1 MGESSEFQT
10 MFRQQGPGGKR
21 RISMLR
27 LVNYRSDRTASTW
40 QAGATSNNALIDL
53 SGYTA
58 ATSHSV
64 AGESYHSVRS
74 YLSASPHEQE
84 QILAWAARQLD
95 EGDQVLSLDQVE
107 LGPPVSD
114 PEKIVCLGLNY
125 PEHAAEA
132 ELEIPPVPTFFAKFR
147 NSLVGPT
154 SPVILPPADHFIDY
168 EGELAVVIGKRCK
181 HVSEQEAL
189 AYVAGYTVCNDV
201 SARMLQMQ
209 TSQWTAGKAID
220 TFLPMG
226 PAIVLTADIPDPQ
239 TLTLTTRVNGEVV
252 QHENTSQMIFSV
264 AKTLAF
270 LSSFM
275 TLEPGDLI
283 ATGTPSGIGARRQ
296 PPLFL
301 HAGDIVE
308 VEIERIGVIRNQ
320 MVAEDFTETR

>member
-1 MGESSEFQT
+1 
-10 MFRQQGPGGKR
+10 MFR
-21 RISMLR
+21 
-27 LVNYRSDRTASTW
+27 LVSYRSDRTAPTW
-40 QAGATSNNALIDL
+40 RAGVASNQVLIDL
-53 SGYTA
+53 AGYAASTSRSQASG
-58 ATSHSV
+58 
-64 AGESYHSVRS
+64 SYQSVRA
-74 YLSASPHEQE
+74 YLSASPDEQE
-84 QILAWAARQLD
+84 QILVWAARRL
-95 EGDQVLSLDQVE
+95 EAGGQVLSLDEVE
-107 LGPPVSD
+107 LGPPIPD

-132 ELEIPPVPTFFAKFR
+132 ELDIPPVPTFFAKFR

-154 SPVILPPADHFIDY
+154 SPVILTAADHFIDY

-181 HVSEQEAL
+181 HVAEQEAL

-201 SARMLQMQ
+201 SARDLQMQ

-220 TFLPMG
+220 TFAPMG
-226 PAIVLTADIPDPQ
+226 PGIVLAADIPDPQ
-239 TLTLTTRVNGEVV
+239 ALTLTTRVNGEMV
-252 QHENTSQMIFSV
+252 QRESTSQMIFSV
-264 AKTLAF
+264 AATIVF

-301 HAGDIVE
+301 HPGDIVE
-308 VEIERIGVIRNQ
+308 VEIERIGMIRNQ

>member
-1 MGESSEFQT
+1 
-10 MFRQQGPGGKR
+10 MFR
-21 RISMLR
+21 
-27 LVNYRSDRTASTW
+27 LVSYRFDHTVPNWR
-40 QAGATSNNALIDL
+40 AGVASNNALIDL
-53 SGYTA
+53 SGYTT
-58 ATSHSV
+58 ATSHGV
-64 AGESYHSVRS
+64 AGESYCSVRE

-84 QILAWAARQLD
+84 QTLAWAARQLD
-95 EGDQVLSLDQVE
+95 EGEQVLSLDEVE
-107 LGPPVSD
+107 LGPPVPD

-125 PEHAAEA
+125 PEHAAESA
-132 ELEIPPVPTFFAKFR
+132 LDIPPVPTFFAKFR

-154 SPVILPPADHFIDY
+154 SQVILPAASHFIDY
-168 EGELAVVIGKRCK
+168 EGELVVVIGKRCK
-181 HVSEQEAL
+181 HVAEQEAL

-201 SARMLQMQ
+201 SARDLQMQ

-226 PAIVLTADIPDPQ
+226 PGIVLAPYIPDPQ
-239 TLTLTTRVNGEVV
+239 ALLLTTRVNGEVV
-252 QHENTSQMIFSV
+252 QRESTSQMIFSV
-264 AKTLAF
+264 ATTIAF

-308 VEIERIGVIRNQ
+308 VEIERIGTIRNQ
-320 MVAEDFTETR
+320 MVAEA

>member
-1 MGESSEFQT
+1 
-10 MFRQQGPGGKR
+10 
-21 RISMLR
+21 MLR
-27 LVNYRSDRTASTW
+27 LVSYRSSRTSPVFRAGVASH
-40 QAGATSNNALIDL
+40 QELIDL
-53 SGYTA
+53 AGYA
-58 ATSHSV
+58 ATPQGSQI
-64 AGESYHSVRS
+64 GESYRS
-74 YLSASPHEQE
+74 MRTFLAASPDEQALV
-84 QILAWAARQLD
+84 LAWAAHQL
-95 EGDQVLSLDQVE
+95 ETGEQVLSLDEVE
-107 LGPPVSD
+107 LGPPVLD
-114 PEKIVCLGLNY
+114 PEKIICIGTNY
-125 PEHAAEA
+125 AEHAAESGF
-132 ELEIPPVPTFFAKFR
+132 EIPPVPTFFAKFR

-154 SPVILPPADHFIDY
+154 SPVIMPMADHFIDY

-226 PAIVLTADIPDPQ
+226 PGIVLATDIPDPQ
-239 TLTLTTRVNGEVV
+239 ALTLTTRVNGEVV
-252 QHENTSQMIFSV
+252 QQESTSQMIFSV
-264 AKTLAF
+264 AQTLAF

-301 HAGDIVE
+301 QPGDIVE
-308 VEIERIGVIRNQ
+308 VEIEPIGTIRNQ
-320 MVAEDFTETR
+320 MVAEASTGTR

>member
-1 MGESSEFQT
+1 
-10 MFRQQGPGGKR
+10 MFR
-21 RISMLR
+21 
-27 LVNYRSDRTASTW
+27 LVSYRSDRTAPTW
-40 QAGATSNNALIDL
+40 RAGVASNQVLIDL
-53 SGYTA
+53 AGYAASTSRSQASG
-58 ATSHSV
+58 
-64 AGESYHSVRS
+64 SYRSVRA
-74 YLSASPHEQE
+74 YLSASPDEQE
-84 QILAWAARQLD
+84 QILAWAARRL
-95 EGDQVLSLDQVE
+95 EAGEQVLSLDEVE
-107 LGPPVSD
+107 LGPPVPD
-114 PEKIVCLGLNY
+114 PEKILCLGLNY

-132 ELEIPPVPTFFAKFR
+132 ELDIPPVPTFFAKFR

-154 SPVILPPADHFIDY
+154 SPVILTAADHFIDY

-209 TSQWTAGKAID
+209 TGQWTAGKAID

-226 PAIVLTADIPDPQ
+226 PGIVLAADIPDPQ
-239 TLTLTTRVNGEVV
+239 SLLLTTRLNGEVV
-252 QHENTSQMIFSV
+252 QHESTSQMIFSV
-264 AKTLAF
+264 AAAIAF

-301 HAGDIVE
+301 HPGDIVE
-308 VEIERIGVIRNQ
+308 VEIERIGMIRNQ

>member
-1 MGESSEFQT
+1 
-10 MFRQQGPGGKR
+10 
-21 RISMLR
+21 MLR
-27 LVNYRSDRTASTW
+27 LVSYRSDRTASTW

-53 SGYTA
+53 SGYTS

-64 AGESYHSVRS
+64 AVESYRSVRAF
-74 YLSASPHEQE
+74 LSASPNEQE
-84 QILAWAARQLD
+84 QVLAWAARQLD
-95 EGDQVLSLDQVE
+95 EGDQLLSLDQVE

-226 PAIVLTADIPDPQ
+226 PGIVLAADIPDPQ
-239 TLTLTTRVNGEVV
+239 SLTLTTRVNGEVV

>member
-1 MGESSEFQT
+1 
-10 MFRQQGPGGKR
+10 
-21 RISMLR
+21 MLR
-27 LVNYRSDRTASTW
+27 LVSYRSDRTASTW
-40 QAGATSNNALIDL
+40 QAGAISNNALIEL
-53 SGYTA
+53 SGYTS
-58 ATSHSV
+58 ATPSSV
-64 AGESYHSVRS
+64 TGESYRSVRAF
-74 YLSASPHEQE
+74 LSASPNEQE
-84 QILAWAARQLD
+84 RILAWAARQLD
-95 EGDQVLSLDQVE
+95 KGDQLLSLDQVE
-107 LGPPVSD
+107 LGPPVPD

-125 PEHAAEA
+125 PEHASEA
-132 ELEIPPVPTFFAKFR
+132 ELDIPPVPTFFAKFR

-154 SPVILPPADHFIDY
+154 SPVILPSADHFIDY

-209 TSQWTAGKAID
+209 TGQWTAGKAID

-226 PAIVLTADIPDPQ
+226 PGIVLAADIPDPQ
-239 TLTLTTRVNGEVV
+239 SLTLTTRVNGEVV

-264 AKTLAF
+264 ATTIAF

-275 TLEPGDLI
+275 TLEPGDVI

-308 VEIERIGVIRNQ
+308 VEIERIGMIRNQ
-320 MVAEDFTETR
+320 MVAEDFTENR